1 VQSRPLNIRGA
12 VEFTPAQ
19 RGDDRGVFF
28 EHYRFEPLV
37 AVLRH
42 PFTVRQGNTSVSR
55 RGTVRGIHYALVPPG
70 QAKYVTALSG
80 AVLDYVIDLRVGSPT
95 FATWESVRL
104 DDADRRAVYLAEG
117 LGHCFVALTE
127 SAVVSYLVSE
137 VYNPQREFGVSPT
150 DPDIGLVFPEEAGEL
165 LLSPKDL
172 AAPSLQHALD
182 EGLLPS
188 YEQCIAYEAVLT
200 EKGIA

>member
-1 VQSRPLNIRGA
+1 VQSRPLTIRGA

-19 RGDDRGVFF
+19 HGDDRGVFF
-28 EHYRFEPLV
+28 EHYRYEPLEQ
-37 AVLRH
+37 ALGH
-42 PFTVRQGNTSVSR
+42 PFTVRQGNTSVSK

-95 FATWESVRL
+95 FATWEAVTL
-104 DDADRRAVYLAEG
+104 DDVDRRAVYLAEG

-127 SAVVSYLVSE
+127 GAVVSYLVSQ
-137 VYNPQREFGVSPT
+137 VYNPARELGISPT
-150 DPDIGLVFPEEAGEL
+150 DPDIGLEFPFTDGL

-172 AAPSLQHALD
+172 AAPSLEAAIAS
-182 EGLLPS
+182 GALPS
-188 YEQCIAYEAVLT
+188 YDECIAFEGTLS
-200 EKGIA
+200 